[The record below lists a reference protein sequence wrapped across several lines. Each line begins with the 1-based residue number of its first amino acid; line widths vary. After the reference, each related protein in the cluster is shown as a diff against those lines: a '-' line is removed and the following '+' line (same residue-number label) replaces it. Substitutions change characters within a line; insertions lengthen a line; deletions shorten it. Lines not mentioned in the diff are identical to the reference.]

1 MGMKRKKRKYSLK
14 IFFTK
19 FIFALAAGASLG
31 VIIPMV
37 IFAFASNKGYITMAN
52 YNELQ
57 AKETASILSAKN
69 DIKKLEIPSGIKYLI
84 SDKEFSIMDTNMN
97 PSEQKDA
104 LKYANG
110 NYEDSALGK
119 HFILVTRDKEY
130 CILQYYVGSHFTNKW
145 LDMNFPSPDI
155 LITLSMI
162 INCLVIFSILVV
174 IFAKILKKELKPVM
188 DATLKI
194 DEKEL
199 EFSVSESKIIE
210 FDDILNSICEMK
222 SSLKKSLERQW
233 NIERQQKE
241 QISALAHDLKTPLTI
256 VSGNADLLSE
266 TIVNQD
272 QEEYVNYIIE
282 SSQRMKNYIG
292 LLIDLSKNTGEA
304 PLNIEEITIGVF
316 TDSIIGQIES
326 ITTMKK
332 IKLKIDVADKIFK
345 VNIDPVLMERAIV
358 NVISNAVDHSQPY
371 ANITFKVMKS
381 DDYCLISIADE
392 GSGFTQE
399 ALKHGL
405 DKFFMD
411 DKSRSY
417 QHHYGMGLYITDS
430 IVKQHDGKVIL
441 SNVGGAKVDIYIP
454 IKE

>member
-1 MGMKRKKRKYSLK
+1 
-14 IFFTK
+14 
-19 FIFALAAGASLG
+19 
-31 VIIPMV
+31 
-37 IFAFASNKGYITMAN
+37 
-52 YNELQ
+52 
-57 AKETASILSAKN
+57 
-69 DIKKLEIPSGIKYLI
+69 
-84 SDKEFSIMDTNMN
+84 
-97 PSEQKDA
+97 
-104 LKYANG
+104 
-110 NYEDSALGK
+110 
-119 HFILVTRDKEY
+119 
-130 CILQYYVGSHFTNKW
+130 
-145 LDMNFPSPDI
+145 
-155 LITLSMI
+155 
-162 INCLVIFSILVV
+162 
-174 IFAKILKKELKPVM
+174 
-188 DATLKI
+188 
-194 DEKEL
+194 
-199 EFSVSESKIIE
+199 
-210 FDDILNSICEMK
+210 MK

-381 DDYCLISIADE
+381 DDYCLISITDE